1 MRLDKYLCDCNIGT
15 RSEVKNLI
23 KKNNI
28 FVNGQIIKDASYQVN
43 EADEIRFKDEVI
55 SYKKYHYFICNKPG
69 GVITAREDDNSMT
82 IMELLNIGI
91 KNLSPVGRLD
101 KDTEGLLLITDDGKL
116 NHNMLSPKKHV
127 DKTYYVEA
135 EHNISDEDIQ
145 RLCNGL
151 DINDDILTL
160 PAKCERISCDKV
172 YLTIQ
177 EGRFHQVKRMF
188 LAINNKVIFLK
199 RVSFGPLVLD
209 ENLKTGEYRELNE
222 DELSLLSNY
231 H

>member
-1 MRLDKYLCDCNIGT
+1 MIDFI
-15 RSEVKNLI
+15 I

-188 LAINNKVIFLK
+188 EAFNNNVEYLR
-199 RVSFGPLVLD
+199 RVSIGHLELPSDLKPGSWREMAV
-209 ENLKTGEYRELNE
+209 EEINLFLE
-222 DELSLLSNY
+222 S
-231 H
+231 

>member
-1 MRLDKYLCDCNIGT
+1 MRLDKYLCDCSVGT

-23 KKNNI
+23 KKSNI
-28 FVNGQIIKDASYQVN
+28 YVNGQLIKDASFQVS
-43 EADEIRFKDEVI
+43 EGDEIKYKDSVI
-55 SYKKYHYFICNKPG
+55 LYKKYHYFVCNKPG
-69 GVITAREDDNSMT
+69 GVITAREDETSMT
-82 IMELLNIGI
+82 IMDLLNIGV

-135 EHNISDEDIQ
+135 EYDISDEDIKL
-145 RLCNGL
+145 LCNGL
-151 DINDDILTL
+151 DINDDTITM
-160 PAKCERISCDKV
+160 PAKCERISSNRV

-188 LAINNKVIFLK
+188 VAINNNVMFLK
-199 RVSFGPLVLD
+199 RISFGPLVLD
-209 ENLKTGEYRELNE
+209 DNLKLGEYRELNE
-222 DELSLLSNY
+222 HELSLLSDY